1 MQPAPVVEPAVD
13 LTGTGYVEAEYAV
26 SGTATSYATR
36 GGRART
42 RRRSA
47 TATCESG
54 SRRSTPE

>member
-1 MQPAPVVEPAVD
+1 M
-13 LTGTGYVEAEYAV
+13 TGTGYVEAEYAV

-47 TATCESG
+47 ATATCESG